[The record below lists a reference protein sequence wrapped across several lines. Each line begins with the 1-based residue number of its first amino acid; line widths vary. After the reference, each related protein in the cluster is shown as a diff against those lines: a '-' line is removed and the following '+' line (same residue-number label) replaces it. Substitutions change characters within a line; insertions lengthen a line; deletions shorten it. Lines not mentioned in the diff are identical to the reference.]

1 MERNMA
7 DISSHSHS
15 RFNQGSGGGWH
26 PGDPAIVAGFIG
38 WLRQEAKARNLAEAP
53 PITALRT
60 LVQTTPSLLSL
71 ANAMFA
77 EALTKAPETPLGQ
90 PSVVDFDEFLVLL
103 NVIMQTAPE
112 AYQNKNDH
120 PPPEYEAAGLI
131 GFPINALLNWPMATD
146 AGYNFFSDMLV
157 NSSFRA
163 ILVYWS
169 QFLVSPASTYVL
181 TEAPRQISPTTIA
194 LPWLGSDAQAEMVS
208 VAFSALGD
216 GPNPTPT
223 SFSDIFNCDPS
234 QPFYGFQSWDG
245 FFTRTFRPGVRPV
258 SAPDDGNV
266 IVNACESG
274 PLQVVTNVAATD
286 TFWLKGQP
294 YSLTDM
300 MANDPLAVQ
309 FTGGTVF
316 QAFLSA
322 LSYHR
327 WHSPVDGTVVKAFVV
342 PGSYYLENYYQ
353 GFAGSNPDASA
364 PNQSQPFLS
373 SVATRAVM
381 FLQSDNPAIGLMC
394 VVAIG
399 MAEVSSCEITVVAGQ
414 HVSKGDQIGMFHF
427 GGSTHCLVFRP
438 GVNLTF
444 DFYGQVPNIDAT
456 NMRVNTRLA
465 TVS

>member
-1 MERNMA
+1 MSGA
-7 DISSHSHS
+7 SSHPR
-15 RFNQGSGGGWH
+15 RFHQARGGGWH
-26 PGDPAIVAGFIG
+26 PRDPAVVAGWIG
-38 WLRQEAKARNLAEAP
+38 WLRQEAAVRNLAEAP
-53 PITALRT
+53 PITALRG

-71 ANAMFA
+71 ANSMFA
-77 EALTKAPETPLGQ
+77 EALARAPTTPLGQ
-90 PSVVDFDEFLVLL
+90 PSVVDFDEFLLLL

-112 AYQNKNDH
+112 AFQNYNTN
-120 PPPEYEAAGLI
+120 PPPEFEPAGLI
-131 GFPINALLNWPMATD
+131 GFPINALLNWPMATA
-146 AGYNFFSDMLV
+146 AGYDFFSNMLV

-169 QFLVSPASTYVL
+169 QFLVSAASTYVL
-181 TEAPRQISPTTIA
+181 TEAPRPISPTTVA
-194 LPWLGSDAQAEMVS
+194 LPWLGPDAQAEMVS
-208 VAFSALGD
+208 VAQGALGD
-216 GPNPTPT
+216 GPNPTPPT
-223 SFSDIFNCDPS
+223 FSDIFNCDPS
-234 QPFYGFQSWDG
+234 LPSYGFQSWDG
-245 FFTRTFRPGVRPV
+245 FFTRTFKTGVRPV
-258 SAPDDGNV
+258 SGPGDDSI
-266 IVNACESG
+266 IVNACESA
-274 PLQVVTNVAATD
+274 PLQVVSNVAATD
-286 TFWLKGQP
+286 QFWLKGQP

-300 MANDPLAVQ
+300 MANDPLAAQ
-309 FTGGTVF
+309 FAGGTVY

-327 WHSPVDGTVVKAFVV
+327 WHSPVSGTVVSAFVV

-353 GFAGSNPDASA
+353 GYAGSNPDSSA

-381 FLQSDNPAIGLMC
+381 FLQSDNPKIGLMC

-414 HVSKGDQIGMFHF
+414 RVKKGDQIGMFHF

-438 GVNLTF
+438 GVNLSF
-444 DFYGQVPNIDAT
+444 DFYGQTPNLDAT

>member
-1 MERNMA
+1 MDKSPLPA
-7 DISSHSHS
+7 P
-15 RFNQGSGGGWH
+15 RFNQASGGRWH
-26 PGDPAIVAGFIG
+26 PQDPAVVAGWIA
-38 WLRQEAKARNLAEAP
+38 WLRQEALARNLDEAP
-53 PITALRT
+53 PIAALRG
-60 LVQTTPSLLSL
+60 LVETTPSLLSL
-71 ANAMFA
+71 ANEMFA
-77 EALTKAPETPLGQ
+77 EALVKAPTTPLGQ
-90 PSVVDFDEFLVLL
+90 PSVVDFNEFLTLL
-103 NVIMQTAPE
+103 NVIMQMAPE
-112 AYQNKNDH
+112 AFQNYNDS
-120 PPPEYEAAGLI
+120 PPPEFEPAGLI

-146 AGYNFFSDMLV
+146 AGYDFFSNMLV

-181 TEAPRQISPTTIA
+181 SEAPRKVSSTTVA

-208 VAFSALGD
+208 VAYQSLGD

-223 SFSDIFNCDPS
+223 NFSEIFTCDPS
-234 QPFYGFQSWDG
+234 QPSYGFQSWDG
-245 FFTRTFRPGVRPV
+245 FFTRTFRAGVRPV
-258 SAPDDGNV
+258 SAPDDPAV
-266 IVNACESG
+266 IVNACESA

-286 TFWLKGQP
+286 EFWLKGQP

-300 MANDPLAVQ
+300 MANDPLAGK
-309 FTGGTVF
+309 FTGGTVY

-327 WHSPVDGTVVKAFVV
+327 WHSPVDGTIVKAFVV

-353 GFAGSNPDASA
+353 GYAGSNPDPSA

-381 FLQSDNPAIGLMC
+381 FIQSDNPAIGLMC

-399 MAEVSSCEITVVAGQ
+399 MAEVSSCEITVVADKK
-414 HVSKGDQIGMFHF
+414 VSKGDQIGMFHF
-427 GGSTHCLVFRP
+427 GGSTHCLIFRP
-438 GVNLTF
+438 GVDLSF
-444 DFYGQVPNIDAT
+444 DFYGQTPNLNAS
-456 NMRVNTRLA
+456 NMRVNTKLA

>member
-1 MERNMA
+1 MA
-7 DISSHSHS
+7 AVSSSSHR
-15 RFNQGSGGGWH
+15 RFHQARSGGWH
-26 PGDPAIVAGFIG
+26 PKDPAVVAGYIG
-38 WLRQEAKARNLAEAP
+38 WLRQEAKVRNLAEAP
-53 PITALRT
+53 PITALRM

-77 EALTKAPETPLGQ
+77 EALAKAPTTPLGQ
-90 PSVVDFDEFLVLL
+90 PSVVDFDEFLLLL

-112 AYQNKNDH
+112 AFQNQNTN
-120 PPPEYEAAGLI
+120 PPPEYEPAGLI

-146 AGYNFFSDMLV
+146 AGYDFFSNMLV

-163 ILVYWS
+163 ILIYWS
-169 QFLVSPASTYVL
+169 QFLVSPGSTYVL
-181 TEAPRQISPTTIA
+181 TEAPRKISPTTVA
-194 LPWLGSDAQAEMVS
+194 LPWLGSDAQAEMVA
-208 VAFSALGD
+208 VAQQALGD
-216 GPNPTPT
+216 GSNPTPS
-223 SFSDIFNCDPS
+223 SFADIFTCDPS
-234 QPFYGFQSWDG
+234 QPAYGFQSWDG

-258 SAPDDGNV
+258 SSPGDPSV
-266 IVNACESG
+266 IVNACESA
-274 PLQVVTNVAATD
+274 PLQVVTNVAAND
-286 TFWLKGQP
+286 EFWLKGQP

-300 MANDPLAVQ
+300 MGADPLAAQ
-309 FTGGTVF
+309 FTGGTVY

-327 WHSPVDGTVVKAFVV
+327 WHSPVDGTVVKAFVI

-353 GFAGSNPDASA
+353 GYAGSNPDASA

-381 FLQSDNPAIGLMC
+381 FVQSDNPAIGLMC

-399 MAEVSSCEITVVAGQ
+399 MAEVSSCEITVGAGQ

-427 GGSTHCLVFRP
+427 GGSTHCLIFRP
-438 GVNLTF
+438 GMTLNF
-444 DFYGQVPNIDAT
+444 DFYGQMPNLDAI

>member
-1 MERNMA
+1 MA
-7 DISSHSHS
+7 TASSHSHHH
-15 RFNQGSGGGWH
+15 FHQGRGGGWT
-26 PGDPAIVAGFIG
+26 PSDPAVVAGFIG
-38 WLRQEAKARNLAEAP
+38 WLRQEAKVRNLAEAP
-53 PITALRT
+53 PITALRV

-71 ANAMFA
+71 ANSMFA
-77 EALTKAPETPLGQ
+77 EALAKAPITPLGQ
-90 PSVVDFDEFLVLL
+90 PSVVDFDEFVLLL

-112 AYQNKNDH
+112 AFQNKNTT
-120 PPPEYEAAGLI
+120 PPPEYAPAGLI

-146 AGYNFFSDMLV
+146 SGYDFFSNMLV

-163 ILVYWS
+163 ILVFWS
-169 QFLVSPASTYVL
+169 QYLVSPASTYVL
-181 TEAPRQISPTTIA
+181 TEAPRQISPTTVA

-208 VAFSALGD
+208 VAQQALGD
-216 GPNPTPT
+216 GSNPTPST
-223 SFSDIFNCDPS
+223 FSDIFTCDPT
-234 QPFYGFQSWDG
+234 QPAYGFQSWDG

-258 SAPDDGNV
+258 SSPSDPSV
-266 IVNACESG
+266 IVNACESA
-274 PLQVVTNVAATD
+274 PLQVVKDVAAND
-286 TFWLKGQP
+286 EFWLKGQP

-300 MANDPLAVQ
+300 MANDPLAGQ
-309 FTGGTVF
+309 FTGGTVY

-327 WHSPVDGTVVKAFVV
+327 WHSPVDGTVVSAFVV

-353 GFAGSNPDASA
+353 GYAGNNPDTSA

-381 FLQSDNPAIGLMC
+381 FLQSDNPKIGLMC

-414 HVSKGDQIGMFHF
+414 RVAKGDQIGMFHF

-438 GVNLTF
+438 GVNLSF
-444 DFYGQVPNIDAT
+444 EFYGQKPNLDAV
-456 NMRVNTRLA
+456 NMRVNTKLA